1 MTLELVADHLVFRF
15 PDVHED
21 AVLSVTFQRTLRV
34 PDDGHTHWLPP
45 GLGAFP
51 LRDVSTFGDRL
62 PDSWRAR
69 GGAMLPMWQGEACWI
84 SFSSPTGYPMAVK
97 VAAGKINALTGKPW
111 AEPLDHQEQDFLEA
125 PNQPWV
131 DGFCVTKG
139 TVRQFVAM
147 PLGKGY
153 TAEEQINGAAEFGGI
168 QLLLRPLRGEVW
180 EARKQEMVHVLN
192 NNASELLCYNL
203 CSVEAMGL
211 APGGSIRQEIA
222 EASERPRDW
231 APMASRERCFVHL
244 INSTEWQQFA
254 GSAPPTKAPTAADYT
269 RAGLPWFDHYSDK
282 RAIEGSAILDR
293 LQTVL
298 DLGMTKGEK
307 PLDENESFTPPT
319 PVVLGK
325 KAAVSSGDAGAW

>member
-1 MTLELVADHLVFRF
+1 MTLELLSDHLVFRF
-15 PDVHED
+15 PEIHED
-21 AVLSVTFQRTLRV
+21 AVLRVTFHRTLRV

-51 LRDVSTFGDRL
+51 LRDVTTFGDRL
-62 PDSWRAR
+62 PDAWRAR
-69 GGAMLPMWQGEACWI
+69 GGVVLPMWQGEACWL
-84 SFSSPTGYPMAVK
+84 SFDSPTGYPMAVK

-111 AEPLDHQEQDFLEA
+111 TEALDHEEQDFLEA
-125 PNQPWV
+125 PEQPWI

-153 TAEEQINGAAEFGGI
+153 TAEEQITGAAEFGGV
-168 QLLLRPLRGEVW
+168 QLLVRPLRGEVW
-180 EARKQEMVHVLN
+180 EARKQAEIH
-192 NNASELLCYNL
+192 ELSDVTFDLM
-203 CSVEAMGL
+203 CSSLSSMETMGL

-244 INSTEWQQFA
+244 VNSTQWQKIA
-254 GSAPPTKAPTAADYT
+254 GSPPPTKAPTAAEYT
-269 RAGLPWFDHYSDK
+269 RAGLPWFDWYSDK
-282 RAIEGSAILDR
+282 GAIEGSTVLDK

-298 DLGMTKGEK
+298 DLGMANGEK

-319 PVVLGK
+319 PVVLK
-325 KAAVSSGDAGAW
+325 KNPLVSAGEINAW